1 MKRREF
7 LGLFAAIVVSRPIIT
22 FAQVPTKRPL
32 IAVLIVPS
40 QATSQ
45 RYRSAFT
52 QRLQELGYIE
62 HRDYEIEY
70 RYADG
75 DLTRLPELVDELIR
89 HEPKVIVASS
99 SAAALAAVQAT
110 ASIPIVA
117 AATFDPVSLGL
128 AASWARPERNVTGIV
143 AGWDTLAG
151 KQLELGLELV
161 PGAKLVGMM
170 VDAGFAPG
178 AFFRRGAEIAARATG
193 ARLVSVDVR
202 APADLDTA
210 FETLT
215 RERVSIVIMHP
226 DPMFLNERRR
236 IVELAVAA
244 RLPVVYGFREH
255 VEDGGLMS
263 YGIDLHENFRRAA
276 AYVGKILKG
285 AKPTDLPIEQP
296 TKFEL
301 IINLKTAKALG
312 LTIPEAFLLRADE
325 VIE

>member
-1 MKRREF
+1 VKRREF
-7 LGLFAAIVVSRPIIT
+7 IGLFAAIVASGPIIA

-52 QRLQELGYIE
+52 QRLQELGYIDR
-62 HRDYEIEY
+62 RDYDIEY

-75 DLTRLPELVDELIR
+75 DLTRLPALVDELIR

-99 SAAALAAVQAT
+99 SAAALAAVRAT

-143 AGWDTLAG
+143 AGWDALAG
-151 KQLELGLELV
+151 KQLELGLEVV
-161 PGAKLVGMM
+161 PGAKLVGMI

-178 AFFRRGAEIAARATG
+178 ALFRRGAEIAAQATG
-193 ARLVSVDVR
+193 ARFVSVDVR
-202 APADLDTA
+202 APADLDAA
-210 FETLT
+210 FQTLT
-215 RERVSIVIMHP
+215 RERVSIAIVHP

-236 IVELAVAA
+236 IAELAVAA

-276 AYVGKILKG
+276 AYVGKILRG
-285 AKPTDLPIEQP
+285 AKPADLPIEQP

-301 IINLKTAKALG
+301 VINLKTAKALG